1 MKNEENQV
9 EVFELAIDETGK
21 LGVNCVSL
29 VNAPAID
36 VNFVALSK
44 ETKIEFTSVET
55 EEKKMLYGA
64 LLIPEQLIY
73 RVDKENNK
81 PYYVK
86 YSKET
91 IERVSQDFLK
101 RNMHHNSNLE
111 HSLPVA
117 GLTIVESW
125 LVGQPDKSQQFGFSL
140 PEGTWFVGMKVDNE
154 EIWQDVKNG
163 TFKGFSI
170 EGFFEEMNSE
180 YLAVQEIEKILTEM
194 QDELN
199 GL

>member
-1 MKNEENQV
+1 MENKENQI
-9 EVFELAIDETGK
+9 EVYELGIDDTGK

-29 VNAPAID
+29 VDAPAID

-44 ETKIEFTSVET
+44 ETKIEFTSVES

-73 RVDKENNK
+73 RIDEKTKK

-86 YSKET
+86 YSQNT
-91 IERVSQDFLK
+91 IEQVSQDFLK

-125 LVGQPDKSQQFGFSL
+125 LVGQPDKSEQYGFSL
-140 PEGTWFVGMKVDNE
+140 PIGTWFVGMKVDNE

-180 YLAVQEIEKILTEM
+180 YLAVQEVEKILSEM
-194 QDELN
+194 QEELN
-199 GL
+199 AL